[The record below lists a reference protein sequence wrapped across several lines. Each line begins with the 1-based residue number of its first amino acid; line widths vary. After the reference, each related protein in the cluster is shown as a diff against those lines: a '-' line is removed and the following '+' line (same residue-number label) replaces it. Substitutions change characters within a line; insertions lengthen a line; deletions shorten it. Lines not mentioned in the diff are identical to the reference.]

1 MSSGHY
7 NYKPKIEFQNTVLPQ
22 MTSDVYLPS
31 FHFGASQ
38 VPHALNEKPEFIGA
52 GINHNSLKFRPTSV
66 KDTTVSLRNKIYI
79 PMHMK

>member
-7 NYKPKIEFQNTVLPQ
+7 NFNPKIQFQNTVLPQ

-38 VPHALNEKPEFIGA
+38 VPHALNEKHEFIGIVLA
-52 GINHNSLKFRPTSV
+52 FHRFITENIQTIWMVLHF
-66 KDTTVSLRNKIYI
+66 
-79 PMHMK
+79 HC